1 MIEFEK
7 LKNHDFKT
15 WNDYVLSHPD
25 SEIFHLAEWYHIYK
39 ESYNYKP
46 WYYFLK
52 DNSAIKGIIPLFHQK
67 GLFKNILVS
76 PPAGILL
83 DDNNKYNE
91 SILDFIKS
99 LKSKTKA
106 TDVIF
111 YNNYNLSPEMNISNE
126 NVRVLKQLPASVE
139 DLDKDIGKKRRWG
152 VKKAN
157 QTGFHHE
164 VIVPTKKDINVF
176 YKIYGINYRD
186 LGTPVHSKRFFYMQ
200 AKYLKDYL
208 RLFFV
213 YNQNDKPICVKLL
226 YNFKSTLTSND
237 SATLRKYFHTRINDY
252 QIYHALAYAIKNK
265 FSTYNMGRSQKES
278 GTYIFKK
285 SWGKTIVEEYPVYSF
300 HQQSGIKNKKSKYNS
315 IISIWKKTPVFITNI
330 AGPLVRKNL
339 NLD

>member
-46 WYYFLK
+46 CYYFLK

-83 DDNNKYNE
+83 DDNNKYSE

-111 YNNYNLSPEMNISNE
+111 YNNYNLSPEMNVSNE

-139 DLDKDIGKKRRWG
+139 GLDKDIGKKRRWG

-157 QTGFHHE
+157 QTGFQHE

-186 LGTPVHSKRFFYMQ
+186 LGTPVHSK
-200 AKYLKDYL
+200 K
-208 RLFFV
+208 
-213 YNQNDKPICVKLL
+213 
-226 YNFKSTLTSND
+226 
-237 SATLRKYFHTRINDY
+237 
-252 QIYHALAYAIKNK
+252 
-265 FSTYNMGRSQKES
+265 
-278 GTYIFKK
+278 
-285 SWGKTIVEEYPVYSF
+285 
-300 HQQSGIKNKKSKYNS
+300 
-315 IISIWKKTPVFITNI
+315 
-330 AGPLVRKNL
+330 
-339 NLD
+339 